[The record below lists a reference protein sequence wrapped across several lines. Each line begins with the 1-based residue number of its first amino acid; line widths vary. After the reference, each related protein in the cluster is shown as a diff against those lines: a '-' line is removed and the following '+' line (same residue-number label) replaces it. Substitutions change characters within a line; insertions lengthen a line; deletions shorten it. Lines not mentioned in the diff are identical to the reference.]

1 MENRIS
7 SIKFISVILLFFAV
21 ATTSSAADD
30 IANSLGDVRI
40 VGGQNAT
47 EGEHPWT
54 IYLSSLSTGQ
64 NFFCGGS
71 LIASDWVITAAHCV
85 FNDDADDVNYVVAGV
100 YARNTATSAN
110 AFVVQDTFIHPGY
123 SNFSDF
129 NDIAL
134 LKLANPVPLSLVD
147 TYANLPSLSIDSAN
161 AGTDDPVKV
170 LGWGA
175 TSEDGS
181 SSNVLQEVTVPVTSE
196 ASCQLAYTDI
206 DYDIQICAGL
216 PNGGRDSCQGDSG
229 GPLLFTTDGEDYLAG
244 LVSFGAGCA
253 RPNFPGVYTRV
264 SGYLDWIASHI
275 DENPSGGN
283 AIEALDNGE
292 SRSLAASEGEE
303 LLFSI
308 DVPAGA
314 RFDAAISG
322 GSGDA
327 DLYTRFE
334 AQPTTSSYD
343 CRPYRNGNSE
353 SCSDTNGAGTYF
365 IMVRGYRDFSGV
377 TLSVNH
383 AGGGNRSQ
391 TISNLSAIR
400 GNWTTTY
407 TVDIPRGTANLNVEI
422 RGSNGDADVY
432 VYQDGAPTT
441 AVSNVVNSSIRCV
454 PLLNGSNES
463 CNFSNPA
470 AGTWYVRIHAYST
483 FTDLTLRTNYE

>member
-1 MENRIS
+1 MEKRVF
-7 SIKFISVILLFFAV
+7 SIKFISLILLFIAV
-21 ATTSSAADD
+21 VTTSSASDD
-30 IANSLGDVRI
+30 IGSSPGDIRI

-54 IYLSSLSTGQ
+54 IYLSSRSTGQ

-71 LIASDWVITAAHCV
+71 LIASDWVITAAHCI
-85 FNDDADDVNYVVAGV
+85 FNDDEDDVNYVVAGV
-100 YARNTATSAN
+100 YARNTSTSAN
-110 AFVVQDTFIHPGY
+110 AFVVQDTFIHPEY
-123 SNFSDF
+123 SNSSDF

-147 TYANLPSLSIDSAN
+147 TYAKLPSLSIDSAN

-181 SSNVLQEVTVPVTSE
+181 SSNVLQEVIVPVTTE
-196 ASCQLAYTDI
+196 AFCQQAYTDI
-206 DYDIQICAGL
+206 DYDVQICAGL

-229 GPLLFTTDGEDYLAG
+229 GPLLFTADGEDFLAG
-244 LVSFGAGCA
+244 VVSFGLGCA
-253 RPNFPGVYTRV
+253 QPNLPGVYTRI

-275 DENPSGGN
+275 DENPGGGN
-283 AIEALDNGE
+283 TIEALDNGE

-322 GSGDA
+322 GRGDA

-343 CRPYRNGNSE
+343 CRPFKNGNNE

-365 IMVRGYRDFSGV
+365 IMVRAYRNFSGV

-383 AGGGNRSQ
+383 AGGGSSSQ
-391 TISNLSAIR
+391 TIDNLSARR

-407 TVDIPRGTANLNVEI
+407 TLDIPRNTSNLSVVI
-422 RGSNGDADVY
+422 SGSNGDADVY
-432 VYQDGAPTT
+432 VYQDSAPTT
-441 AVSNVVNSSIRCV
+441 AVSDVVNTSTRCV
-454 PLLNGSNES
+454 PLMNDSNES

-483 FTDLTLRTNYE
+483 FRNLTLETNYE